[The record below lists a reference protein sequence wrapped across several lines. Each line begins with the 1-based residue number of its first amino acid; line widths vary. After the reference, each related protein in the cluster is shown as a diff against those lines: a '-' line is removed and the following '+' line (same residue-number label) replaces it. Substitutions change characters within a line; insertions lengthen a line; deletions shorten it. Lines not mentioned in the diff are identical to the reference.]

1 MAEGIANLKLNK
13 VFKIYSAGVEAHG
26 LNPRAVKVMAEIGID
41 ISHQESNSISEDELC
56 EYNLIITLCGD
67 ARDKCLIIDSKLI
80 SQIISNKHIKAVSF
94 TGSDIAG
101 SKVAEISGKNI
112 KKTVLE
118 LGGSDPFIV
127 FYDADINLAVDDAIS
142 AKFLNAGQSCIAPK

>member
-41 ISHQESNSISEDELC
+41 ISHQESISISEDELC

-67 ARDKCLIIDSKLI
+67 ARGRCPVLLEDQRNIHWGLEDPANATGTEKEIMDVYREVRDQISRNIDSL
-80 SQIISNKHIKAVSF
+80 V
-94 TGSDIAG
+94 
-101 SKVAEISGKNI
+101 
-112 KKTVLE
+112 
-118 LGGSDPFIV
+118 
-127 FYDADINLAVDDAIS
+127 
-142 AKFLNAGQSCIAPK
+142 